1 MKTPNTQPQQPI
13 GAALQIDQAT
23 GSLRAAIDANA
34 DAVRELLERI
44 KPLLAPKEIL
54 TGTISATGFAVGSLT
69 LTLGKAPLA
78 LDLESGR
85 DNIASLTKDVR
96 EAISALQI

>member
-1 MKTPNTQPQQPI
+1 MNTPNTQPQQSI

-34 DAVRELLERI
+34 AAVRELIERI
-44 KPLLAPKEIL
+44 TPLLAPKAIL
-54 TGTISATGFAVGSLT
+54 TGSISAGGIQTATLT
-69 LTLGKAPLA
+69 ITLGKAPLA
-78 LDLESGR
+78 SALESDR
-85 DNIASLTKDVR
+85 DDIAALTKEVQ